1 MRAMT
6 QELFQYSLVS
16 STANGSTGLG
26 LSIAKLLTEKMGG
39 RIWAAYE
46 NETLQVFVDFP
57 Q

>member
-1 MRAMT
+1 MNTDYLKKCA
-6 QELFQYSLVS
+6 
-16 STANGSTGLG
+16 
-26 LSIAKLLTEKMGG
+26 AKLLTEKMGG

>member
-1 MRAMT
+1 MT

-26 LSIAKLLTEKMGG
+26 LSITKLLTEKMGG